1 MITRYRKRYRK
12 LSRWIHRGSIALA
25 AMLWVAL
32 AVVLVLLLVPGA
44 EIRNP
49 APVIALFAASCVAP
63 FIVAGSVESVLSL
76 RRVQK
81 NLRDPSPARRGFNP
95 RSGTNRRSDI

>member
-63 FIVAGSVESVLSL
+63 FIVAGIVESVLSRIL
-76 RRVQK
+76 HQRFRRYFP
-81 NLRDPSPARRGFNP
+81 RMF
-95 RSGTNRRSDI
+95 RSGAEF